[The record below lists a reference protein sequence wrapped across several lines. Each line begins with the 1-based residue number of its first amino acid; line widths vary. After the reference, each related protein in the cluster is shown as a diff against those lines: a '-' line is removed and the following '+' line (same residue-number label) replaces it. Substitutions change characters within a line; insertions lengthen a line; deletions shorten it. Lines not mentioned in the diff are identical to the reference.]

1 MLGSSIDEVEKA
13 STAVE
18 LGQEKSGIGLGFR
31 GLDPLNAGSDFALVT
46 APFAKDP
53 TPIAAAPHDYPTHSI
68 ITLIDKRLAPRE
80 YQRLAHTEQYGN
92 EQAGEAC
99 IY

>member
-1 MLGSSIDEVEKA
+1 MLGSSIDEVEKP

-31 GLDPLNAGSDFALVT
+31 GLDPLNAGPDFALVT

-53 TPIAAAPHDYPTHSI
+53 TPIAAAPHD
-68 ITLIDKRLAPRE
+68 
-80 YQRLAHTEQYGN
+80 
-92 EQAGEAC
+92 
-99 IY
+99 